1 MDQITIFYFGSAY
14 VTTYKAKVTTS
25 KQLKKWKQQRHKNIK
40 DVAFILAGRHT
51 DIASYELTNYLCNN
65 NLEKLSL
72 YQF

>member
-1 MDQITIFYFGSAY
+1 MKEITLFYFGTAD
-14 VTTYKAKVTTS
+14 TTLYKAKVTTS

-40 DVAFILAGRHT
+40 DVAFILKGKHI
-51 DIASYELTNYLCNN
+51 DIESYELKNYLNNN